1 MTTLEIWRNIASF
14 SEALIRVFTSLSST
28 LLDSWLLESFLSS
41 QSITCDENKPFRF
54 PHLIVR
60 VVLTEVV
67 DVRDVLVL
75 DHVGPN
81 PDEMNSCRKT
91 PGSLLHLFD
100 RGQLQLNWTFH
111 HLVVEICQRARRQG
125 CQRKRWF
132 SEFRRHL
139 GGEKFRR
146 HLGGDNFRRHLGG
159 EKIRRHLGGG
169 EKINWGESRWL
180 KYQKYRNCF
189 SNIE

>member
-67 DVRDVLVL
+67 DVLDVLVL
-75 DHVGPN
+75 DHLGPN
-81 PDEMNSCRKT
+81 PDEMNSCRKA
-91 PGSLLHLFD
+91 PGNLRLLFD
-100 RGQLQLNWTFH
+100 GGQLQLHWTFH
-111 HLVVEICQRARRQG
+111 HLVVEICQGARRQVF
-125 CQRKRWF
+125 QRF
-132 SEFRRHL
+132 NGLRRHL
-139 GGEKFRR
+139 GGEKVNGGEQERGSCIR
-146 HLGGDNFRRHLGG
+146 KTSSHLGWRSEANWYRG
-159 EKIRRHLGGG
+159 EAC
-169 EKINWGESRWL
+169 
-180 KYQKYRNCF
+180 Y
-189 SNIE
+189 